1 MTYGKDLKECAV
13 RFFQNNHTYEE
24 TEEVF
29 GMAKS
34 TLYEWVK
41 EAAAGFPEKP
51 KRTCEKKIDKAAL
64 IKALADK
71 PDSELSELAKPF
83 GCTQQ
88 AVFYALERLGIT
100 RKKRRLHIPKN
111 PRSLGKNIL

>member
-41 EAAAGFPEKP
+41 EAAAGRKVEGEEQFSLGRP
-51 KRTCEKKIDKAAL
+51 KEKKVAPCDK
-64 IKALADK
+64 
-71 PDSELSELAKPF
+71 
-83 GCTQQ
+83 
-88 AVFYALERLGIT
+88 T
-100 RKKRRLHIPKN
+100 RF
-111 PRSLGKNIL
+111 S